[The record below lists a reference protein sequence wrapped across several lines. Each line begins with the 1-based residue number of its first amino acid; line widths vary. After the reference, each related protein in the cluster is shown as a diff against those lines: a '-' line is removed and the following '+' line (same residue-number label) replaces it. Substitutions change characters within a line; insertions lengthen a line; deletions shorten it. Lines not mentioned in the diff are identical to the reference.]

1 MVQVLV
7 SHLCCVH
14 AYSRVVEIC
23 LAAAAKRDP
32 QGLALH
38 YYKSG
43 TGSSACRL
51 SSVSC
56 VRGPSGGGGGGVVE
70 VRNVTLRTSTSA
82 PKPPPKQSLPIA
94 SKPSRTAPYNS

>member
-1 MVQVLV
+1 MDPGFLDILSPHGYNVMIQVLV

-43 TGSSACRL
+43 TG
-51 SSVSC
+51 
-56 VRGPSGGGGGGVVE
+56 GPPAAFLLYPVFEGTWGGEWGGGG
-70 VRNVTLRTSTSA
+70 
-82 PKPPPKQSLPIA
+82 
-94 SKPSRTAPYNS
+94 

>member
-1 MVQVLV
+1 LKDSRIYPGFLDILSPYGYNLMVQVLV

-51 SSVSC
+51 FLYPVFE
-56 VRGPSGGGGGGVVE
+56 GQNLDPE
-70 VRNVTLRTSTSA
+70 MEITENKNL
-82 PKPPPKQSLPIA
+82 
-94 SKPSRTAPYNS
+94 